1 MQQVAQRDNRRA
13 RNHDSEME
21 FLPLRHIDP
30 HINYETIPHHRCLF
44 RRSDSGCEMFI
55 LNHDLDRIIAFMR
68 SHENPSTPLHVAVI
82 DYNNVNEVALDV
94 FIEGNTSNLGMSYKR
109 KTALHHAAHSCHP
122 DVITKLIKYCADPS
136 KCDEDKKTPLHC
148 ILDCCDMRVIGLLS
162 EKYKAEEHTING
174 EHVYDDL
181 DPNVIELVDDLY
193 KRDIATED
201 IILSAKL
208 LIEYTLLKN
217 LSLCKNW
224 FKTQR
229 RTIFPD
235 VLQYLQ
241 SGIAEISYLKAK
253 KIKPHGTLYA
263 LLLDRTKDRNIHCS
277 PLTTQIIIKH
287 VKNRRKDKSYC
298 VFRSSIAKSLDPK
311 TLKNKLLECAIYGRS
326 KCGRR
331 KVSLNLDCISCLCKY
346 LGSVDILNFAIALS
360 ILNENKKLFS

>member
-1 MQQVAQRDNRRA
+1 MHVAVRGNRRV
-13 RNHDSEME
+13 RNPDSEIE

-30 HINYETIPHHRCLF
+30 HINYETIPHYRCLF
-44 RRSDSGCEMFI
+44 RRSDLGCEMFI
-55 LNHDLDRIIAFMR
+55 LNNDLNRILSFIR
-68 SHENPSTPLHVAVI
+68 SHENPSTPLHAAVI
-82 DYNNVNEVALDV
+82 DYSYVNEIALDV
-94 FIEGNTSNLGMSYKR
+94 LIEGNTSNLGISYKR
-109 KTALHHAAHSCHP
+109 KTALHHAAHSCQP
-122 DVITKLIKYCADPS
+122 DVIAKLIKY
-136 KCDEDKKTPLHC
+136 
-148 ILDCCDMRVIGLLS
+148 RLLS
-162 EKYKAEEHTING
+162 EKYKAEECTING
-174 EHVYDDL
+174 EHVSDDP

-193 KRDIATED
+193 KRGITTKD

-241 SGIAEISYLKAK
+241 SGIVEISYLKAK

-287 VKNRRKDKSYC
+287 VKKRPKDKSYC
-298 VFRSSIAKSLDPK
+298 VFRSSIAESLDPK

-326 KCGRR
+326 ECGRK
-331 KVSLNLDCISCLCKY
+331 KVSL
-346 LGSVDILNFAIALS
+346 
-360 ILNENKKLFS
+360 EP